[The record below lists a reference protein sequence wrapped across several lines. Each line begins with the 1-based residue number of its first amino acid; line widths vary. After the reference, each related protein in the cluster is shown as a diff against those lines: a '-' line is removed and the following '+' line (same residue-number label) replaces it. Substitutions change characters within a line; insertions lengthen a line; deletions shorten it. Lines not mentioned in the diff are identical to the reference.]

1 MQKEVLHG
9 CHDIIMAGHLGQC
22 KAIEKLKEAVIWH
35 GMTQDCIL
43 YVKSCSTCNKNKTKQ
58 AKKQKRNWNNIILNF
73 LWKESIWTF
82 SNLFRSSKKEANNC

>member
-9 CHDIIMAGHLGQC
+9 CHDIIMAGHLGQY

-43 YVKSCSTCNKNKTKQ
+43 YVKSCSTCNKNKKKTGKK
-58 AKKQKRNWNNIILNF
+58 AKAKLEQYHSEFPMERVHMDILKLLPII
-73 LWKESIWTF
+73 KKG
-82 SNLFRSSKKEANNC
+82 SK

>member
-9 CHDIIMAGHLGQC
+9 CHDIIMAGHLGQY

-43 YVKSCSTCNKNKTKQ
+43 YVKSCSTCNKNTKPTKK
-58 AKKQKRNWNNIILNF
+58 AKAKLEQYHYGVPMERVHMDILGP
-73 LWKESIWTF
+73 LPITKKG
-82 SNLFRSSKKEANNC
+82 SK